1 MFKKLSIAGTL
12 TLLVVVSSLFVTL
25 PVMVYLVYKECRTLE
40 DQAIKDSASLVRSV
54 SQELQLAVYYHD
66 IPALERVGSDVFF
79 RLKHIKYF
87 AVYDRAGALIID
99 RYSPGA
105 GAYELPAFS
114 VVREGLE
121 SVEQGR
127 VARVAGTGEKIID
140 FSAPVLSLVSPLK
153 TGLTREAFVGEVVN
167 TYAGR
172 SLHVAGY
179 LRLGISQSDI
189 EAEAL
194 DYARLVGVFGLLFVL
209 TSGLAAMVV
218 TRRVTTPLFRL
229 AQVAQDIADGKL
241 DSTFRVKG
249 SNEVQH
255 IASMLNLVI
264 DGLSEYKTKIDV
276 DNVLLGLKVDE
287 RTAELSERNRELN
300 RAVEEVTH
308 AKNRL
313 RQLAYFDSLTA
324 LPNRR
329 LFAEQLGLLLRVA
342 KREKYYV
349 ALLFLDLDNFKRI
362 NDSLGH
368 SAGDLVLQEVGLRLS
383 ECMRD
388 SDLVSRCT
396 VTDSRIG
403 VSRLGGDEFTVVLN
417 NVKNTKTVAA
427 VAERL
432 LAALAVPI
440 AIEGHELVVTPS
452 IGVAVAPRDG
462 DDVETLLK
470 HADTAMYHAK
480 TGGKNSYKYYS
491 KKMMGTGVERLKLES
506 DLRRAIERGELIL
519 HYQPQVDL
527 DTGDV
532 VGAEAMVRWN
542 HPQAGLVPPME
553 FIPLA
558 EEMGLIVDLG
568 RWVLSEACRQMK
580 AFQQKGLYFPKMA
593 VNVSSLQFNQAF
605 IDYVDSV
612 LTEMQ
617 LGPEFLELE
626 LTEGIIM
633 SDANASIEV
642 LQTLKRLGVS
652 LSVDDFGTGYS
663 SLSYLSRFPLDEL
676 KIDRSF
682 VTELASSENSR
693 ALVRA
698 IIAMGKSLGLR
709 LVAEGVENFEQYSF
723 LKNHGLKVIQGY
735 LFSKALPVEEFEK
748 LLQGHPFR
756 EQIKTLLA
764 TSATAADA
772 LVIRV

>member
-1 MFKKLSIAGTL
+1 
-12 TLLVVVSSLFVTL
+12 
-25 PVMVYLVYKECRTLE
+25 
-40 DQAIKDSASLVRSV
+40 
-54 SQELQLAVYYHD
+54 
-66 IPALERVGSDVFF
+66 
-79 RLKHIKYF
+79 
-87 AVYDRAGALIID
+87 
-99 RYSPGA
+99 
-105 GAYELPAFS
+105 
-114 VVREGLE
+114 
-121 SVEQGR
+121 
-127 VARVAGTGEKIID
+127 
-140 FSAPVLSLVSPLK
+140 
-153 TGLTREAFVGEVVN
+153 
-167 TYAGR
+167 
-172 SLHVAGY
+172 
-179 LRLGISQSDI
+179 
-189 EAEAL
+189 
-194 DYARLVGVFGLLFVL
+194 
-209 TSGLAAMVV
+209 MVV

-264 DGLSEYKTKIDV
+264 DGLSEYKTRMDV

-329 LFAEQLGLLLRVA
+329 LFAEQLALLLRVA

-417 NVKNTKTVAA
+417 NVKNAKTVAA

-480 TGGKNSYKYYS
+480 TAGKNSYKYYS

-506 DLRRAIERGELIL
+506 DLRRAIEREELIL

-542 HPQAGLVPPME
+542 RPQAGLVPPLK

-580 AFQQKGLYFPKMA
+580 AFQQKGLYLPRIA

-605 IDYVDSV
+605 IDYVDSA

-652 LSVDDFGTGYS
+652 LSVDDFGTDYS

-756 EQIKTLLA
+756 EQIKTLSA
-764 TSATAADA
+764 TSATAADVP
-772 LVIRV
+772 VIRG